1 MKDNRSDSSIALKVF
16 DFAVV
21 LGGGMLINP
30 DSDTPELTLDSKLR
44 VLAAGLIASEGRAN
58 NLILSGGK
66 TAGPDHPSE
75 AETMRIYLLR
85 EYPNL
90 SGFPIRL
97 EEDSVDSVENAK
109 FTSEI
114 LKDNKGEPILLITSD
129 YHMLRASRDFQGQG
143 LNIEKLPAEEI
154 VSEHSSE
161 NEKFIRTYLKSQG
174 IKKRRITELAL
185 RGIMKLDPEGK
196 LLTMLA
202 RKLRAGRGI

>member
-1 MKDNRSDSSIALKVF
+1 MKISESKHPITLKNF
-16 DFAVV
+16 NYAVV
-21 LGGGMLINP
+21 LGGGLTINS
-30 DSDTPELTLDSKLR
+30 DSKVAELTLDSKLR

-66 TAGPDHPSE
+66 TAGPDQPSE
-75 AETMRIYLLR
+75 AEIMKLYLLH

-90 SGFPIRL
+90 SNFPIRL
-97 EEDSVDSVENAK
+97 EEESIDSIENAR

-114 LKDNKGEPILLITSD
+114 LKDNKEESILLITSD

-143 LNIEKLPAEEI
+143 LNIEKLPAEGI

-174 IKKRRITELAL
+174 IKKKQVVELAL
-185 RGIMKLDPEGK
+185 RQMMKLDPKGK
-196 LLTMLA
+196 LLTLLA
-202 RKLRAGRGI
+202 RKLRSGRSI